1 MSEESSACVELIAV
15 RSNTMS
21 DPSKK
26 IEIQMPTLEEDE
38 LITRAAV
45 DDRDALPLTDEQLAE
60 MVPLRALR
68 GRPRL
73 AIKKQLVSIRYSPEV
88 LEFFK
93 SSGAGWQSRMDAVL
107 KEYVE
112 SHSHGDAAGA

>member
-1 MSEESSACVELIAV
+1 
-15 RSNTMS
+15 MS

-26 IEIQMPTLEEDE
+26 IELQMPTLEEDE

-60 MVPLRALR
+60 MVPLRTLR

-73 AIKKQLVSIRYSPEV
+73 ANKKQLVSIRYSPEV

-112 SHSHGDAAGA
+112 THSRGDATGA